1 MSVLF
6 FYFFFRLSGYV
17 KLFSFKHVF
26 YQLNSTI
33 FVPICNTISYSIK
46 VPLLM
51 CNLHQEGYIILRT
64 TKMLRIST
72 NVVNKHLKCADRNIL
87 LAFTTSCVSIFD
99 ISNDILYTSFTSTNA
114 DFRLTQ
120 ILHIPLYFIGEK
132 FSHEQIQHG
141 LLFTKNV

>member
-6 FYFFFRLSGYV
+6 FDFFFRLSGYV

-26 YQLNSTI
+26 YLLNSTI

-46 VPLLM
+46 APLLM

-72 NVVNKHLKCADRNIL
+72 NVVNKHLKYAD
-87 LAFTTSCVSIFD
+87 T
-99 ISNDILYTSFTSTNA
+99 
-114 DFRLTQ
+114 
-120 ILHIPLYFIGEK
+120 
-132 FSHEQIQHG
+132 
-141 LLFTKNV
+141 